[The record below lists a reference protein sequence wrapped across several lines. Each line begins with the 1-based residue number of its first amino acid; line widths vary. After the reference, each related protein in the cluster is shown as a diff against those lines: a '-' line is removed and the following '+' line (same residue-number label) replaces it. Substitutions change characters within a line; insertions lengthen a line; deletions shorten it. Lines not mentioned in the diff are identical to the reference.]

1 MMSSAAL
8 PDCHCTGHR
17 TKNTRLNL
25 RLSLRRRC
33 CNRARMDDGPEI
45 FDEANSVLQ
54 TLLSAQAEEVT
65 KLLATTVKGETGPPA
80 MLCRSLI
87 TL

>member
-1 MMSSAAL
+1 MSSAAP

-25 RLSLRRRC
+25 RLSLRRRYH
-33 CNRARMDDGPEI
+33 NRARMDDGSEV
-45 FDEANSVLQ
+45 FDEANSILQ

-65 KLLATTVKGETGPPA
+65 KLLATTLKGETGLPP